1 MIITRPAVVNLNQ
14 VPRSSAICSIRA
26 MLYEGPSCP
35 LFTVGSESLQ
45 MNADGRTAER
55 EPSGDVSRSDFLL
68 RLLGFSF
75 DPCGTCHGRKS
86 MHFKS
91 TETLRNREVGRSRS
105 LDSQAFCDTV
115 DTAGP
120 TSLSPW
126 CWSDPPNHFSGFR
139 CPWFCSP
146 VWICSHI
153 SFFSA
158 FVQAVPLM
166 LVIFL
171 PYSASQNFFLF
182 LLGLRASSIVEVW
195 YLIWLLN
202 NVCVCKHTDT

>member
-1 MIITRPAVVNLNQ
+1 MITRPAVVNLNQ
-14 VPRSSAICSIRA
+14 VPRSSAICRIRA
-26 MLYEGPSCP
+26 MLWGPQLSFIYRRIGKP
-35 LFTVGSESLQ
+35 TDERRWP
-45 MNADGRTAER
+45 NGRARTFR
-55 EPSGDVSRSDFLL
+55 RRLLL
-68 RLLGFSF
+68 RLLGFNF

-91 TETLRNREVGRSRS
+91 TETLREREVGRSRS

-120 TSLSPW
+120 TPLSPW
-126 CWSDPPNHFSGFR
+126 CWSDPPSHFSGFR

-146 VWICSHI
+146 VWTCSHI

-171 PYSASQNFFLF
+171 PYSASQNLFLF

>member
-35 LFTVGSESLQ
+35 SFTVGSESLQ
-45 MNADGRTAER
+45 MNADGGTAER

-68 RLLGFSF
+68 RLLGFNF

-120 TSLSPW
+120 TPLSPW

-139 CPWFCSP
+139 CPWFCSQ
-146 VWICSHI
+146 V
-153 SFFSA
+153 
-158 FVQAVPLM
+158 
-166 LVIFL
+166 
-171 PYSASQNFFLF
+171 
-182 LLGLRASSIVEVW
+182 
-195 YLIWLLN
+195 
-202 NVCVCKHTDT
+202 